1 MNFRLITRIVLG
13 LLWLATFAAAAM
25 WAFAKN
31 PPFEPEP
38 VTVLLGLISGA
49 ITGLLNEYSQR
60 LAKEEFS
67 TSYALAY
74 GYVNN
79 FLEPAITQLLKQNS
93 KLKFYI
99 YLPERLSE
107 LEPKQVERTV
117 VRMKEKNFS
126 NQIINLELNEGRPR
140 DILLI
145 SKGDGDSVY
154 FDFPTTL
161 LTLNSYIDYKVE
173 SRSGSFA
180 EDDKVKMGVEFISK
194 FKEALLTMI
203 EKKGLQEYI
212 SFADRNLNF

>member
-1 MNFRLITRIVLG
+1 VKFRLITRVVLG
-13 LLWLATFAAAAM
+13 LLWVAAFAAAAV

-31 PPFEPEP
+31 LPFEPEP
-38 VTVLLGLISGA
+38 ITVLLGLISGA
-49 ITGLLNEYSQR
+49 VTGLLNEYSQR

-126 NQIINLELNEGRPR
+126 KQIINLELNEGRPR

-154 FDFPTTL
+154 FDFPATL

-180 EDDKVKMGVEFISK
+180 EEDKVKMGVESISK

>member
-13 LLWLATFAAAAM
+13 LLWLATFAAAAV
-25 WAFAKN
+25 WAFVEN

-49 ITGLLNEYSQR
+49 ITGLLNEYAQR

-79 FLEPAITQLLKQNS
+79 FLEPAITELLKQNS

-99 YLPERLSE
+99 YLPEQLSE
-107 LEPKQVERTV
+107 LEPKQVERTLAKM
-117 VRMKEKNFS
+117 REKNLL
-126 NQIINLELNEGRPR
+126 NQTITLEINEGRPR

-145 SKGDGDSVY
+145 SKRTNDSVY

-173 SRSGSFA
+173 SKSGSFA
-180 EDDKVKMGVEFISK
+180 EEDRVKMGMEFIGK
-194 FKEALLTMI
+194 FKEALLKMS
-203 EKKGLQEYI
+203 EKKALKEYI
-212 SFADRNLNF
+212 SFTDRNLNF